1 MELGPAARIDRIG
14 SAQIDQRLL
23 ETLRAHVAPP
33 IHVAGMPAFERFEH
47 LAILAQIH
55 VVGNLGGVID
65 VHDVHGVLLVSVL
78 ARIASCSTVILRC
91 ERLSR
96 EPRRMFVWHFSF
108 NNHPSMLAKPSPPR
122 ITAVFSP
129 YTPVLSNFAFLPVP

>member
-1 MELGPAARIDRIG
+1 
-14 SAQIDQRLL
+14 
-23 ETLRAHVAPP
+23 
-33 IHVAGMPAFERFEH
+33 MPAFKRFEH

-108 NNHPSMLAKPSPPR
+108 NNHPSRLAKRSHLR
-122 ITAVFSP
+122 LTAVFAP
-129 YTPVLSNFAFLPVP
+129 YTLVITNCAFLPVPQRPRAAASPRAVGGRH

>member
-1 MELGPAARIDRIG
+1 
-14 SAQIDQRLL
+14 
-23 ETLRAHVAPP
+23 
-33 IHVAGMPAFERFEH
+33 MPAFKRFEH

-108 NNHPSMLAKPSPPR
+108 NNHPSRLAKRSHLRMTAGFSRDTLAIYKLAALTVPMQRPPA
-122 ITAVFSP
+122 T
-129 YTPVLSNFAFLPVP
+129 

>member
-1 MELGPAARIDRIG
+1 MAAF
-14 SAQIDQRLL
+14 QRLEPL
-23 ETLRAHVAPP
+23 P
-33 IHVAGMPAFERFEH
+33 
-47 LAILAQIH
+47 ILAEIH
-55 VVGNLGGVID
+55 VVGNLGAVVD

-108 NNHPSMLAKPSPPR
+108 NNHPSRLAKRSHLR
-122 ITAVFSP
+122 TTAVFAATLSSYRTAP
-129 YTPVLSNFAFLPVP
+129 SGRCHSGAARRPRRPRWGARTSCSSTPSRTR